1 MNILKVL
8 VFVMMAMFGC
18 VEGKSS
24 RRSTKL
30 NNCERERDSC
40 IEAMEEREQSCKDGV
55 GRARYEAMEKRCQK
69 EISKVERECD
79 DDDSKA
85 SPCMIMCKEIGMDK
99 RDCYEKCGFLV

>member
-40 IEAMEEREQSCKDGV
+40 IEAMDEREQSCKDGV
-55 GRARYEAMEKRCQK
+55 GIMYEAMERRCQK

-85 SPCMIMCKEIGMDK
+85 SPCMMMCKVSGMDK
-99 RDCYEKCGFLV
+99 RDCDEQCRPF